1 MAAPFAL
8 AVLLAEGSPGIG
20 PAQAREKPAGQERFS
35 FDLPAGPLSASLSR
49 FSELTGLSVGY
60 PGALPVVTVR
70 RVSGSMTAEAAL
82 RKLLDGTHLR
92 AVRAGPRLYRLEEA
106 LSRAAERAPVPAGLP
121 PAGPGADIVVTA
133 LKRPQSLDDVA
144 LSVSLLGPDGLRS
157 ASRSLASRDMSLSME
172 GLAMTN
178 LGPGRNRQFIRG
190 VADSPFLGQS
200 QSTVAVQVDDARVT
214 YNAPDPDLRL
224 IDVDRVEILKGPQG
238 PLYGSGV
245 LGGIYHVVTRR
256 PELDEASGW
265 TRLSGSVVDHGGTGS
280 GGEAMVNLPLVEGRL
295 AVRAVGYRFLDGGW
309 IDNEGVAN
317 DSNAT
322 RTSGLRLGLKWAL
335 SPDWTVDAGYAV
347 QNIASRDSQ
356 YLLAAG
362 RGLERPGHI
371 PEPTDNDFMLVHGTV
386 TGRLGGLQLLS
397 ATSYVRNAFGYG
409 LDASAAAADFG
420 LSGAAWFNDD
430 RHYSL
435 FNQEVRLS
443 SGKGSSWV
451 AGASYL
457 RAVASDRAI
466 VTGASGTP
474 RTVEQTHRIV
484 TEYALFGEAT
494 VPVMAR
500 LDATLG
506 ARLFYSL
513 AQDETREAGKRRVD
527 ESTGKI
533 ILSPSLSLAYH
544 LAGGGIVYL
553 RYARAMRP
561 GGLAPSGMTA
571 SGHFDADEL
580 GTFDLGMRR
589 GFWGDRL
596 LLSGSAYYTD
606 WQEIQSDY
614 LLANGLIT
622 TRNAG
627 RGRIIGVEAAADWQ
641 IGAGFTLTLGGSAQD
656 ARLTRT
662 ENGTELED
670 RRLPITPGLS
680 GRAALS
686 RSYRWGGWSGQTAVQ
701 ANYIGKARLSFDDDL
716 DRAMQ
721 PYTTVAV
728 NSTLERGP
736 WTAGLRI
743 DNLFDL
749 RGDSFAFGNP
759 FSIRVAPQYTP
770 LRPRAF
776 TLSLAR
782 RW

>member
-8 AVLLAEGSPGIG
+8 AVLIAEGAGVASP
-20 PAQAREKPAGQERFS
+20 AHAREEKFS
-35 FDLPAGPLSASLSR
+35 FDLPAGPLAQSLSR
-49 FSELTGLSVGY
+49 FSELTGVSVGY

-70 RVSGSMTAEAAL
+70 RVSGTMAAETAL
-82 RKLLDGTHLR
+82 HKLLEGTHLR
-92 AVRAGPRLYRLEEA
+92 AVQAGPRLYRLEQA
-106 LSRAAERAPVPAGLP
+106 ASRHAARAPAAALP

-144 LSVSLLGPDGLRS
+144 LSVSILGAEGLGS
-157 ASRSLASRDMSLSME
+157 ASRSLASRDMSLTME

-214 YNAPDPDLRL
+214 FNAPDPDLRL

-245 LGGIYHVVTRR
+245 LGGIYHVVTHQ
-256 PELDEASGW
+256 PELDDASAW
-265 TRLSGSVVDHGGTGS
+265 ARLSGSAVDHGGTGS
-280 GGEAMVNLPLVEGRL
+280 GGEGMVNLPLIAGRL

-309 IDNEGVAN
+309 IDNIGVAK
-317 DSNAT
+317 DSNST
-322 RTSGLRLGLKWAL
+322 RTSGLRVSAKWAP
-335 SPDWTVDAGYAV
+335 SQDWSVDAGYAV
-347 QNIASRDSQ
+347 QNIGSRDSQ
-356 YLLAAG
+356 YLLTAG
-362 RGLERPGHI
+362 RDLERAGHR

-386 TGRLGGLQLLS
+386 TGHLGGVQLLS

-409 LDASAAAADFG
+409 LDASAAAAHFG
-420 LSGAAWFNDD
+420 LSGAAWFDDD

-435 FNQEVRLS
+435 FNQELRLS
-443 SGKGSSWV
+443 SGRDSGWV

-457 RAVASDRAI
+457 RASASERGT
-466 VTGASGTP
+466 VTGESGKT
-474 RTVEQTHRIV
+474 RTVVQTQRIV
-484 TEYALFGEAT
+484 TEYALFGEASA
-494 VPVMAR
+494 PLLAR

-533 ILSPSLSLAYH
+533 ILSPSMALSYR
-544 LAGGGIVYL
+544 LAGGGILYL

-627 RGRIIGVEAAADWQ
+627 RARIIGIEAAADWQ
-641 IGAGFTLTLGGSAQD
+641 VGAGFALKLGGSAQD
-656 ARLTRT
+656 ARLTHT
-662 ENGTELED
+662 ADGTKLRD

-686 RSYRWGGWSGQTAVQ
+686 YSYRLIGWSGQTAVQ

-716 DRAMQ
+716 DRSMQ
-721 PYTTVAV
+721 PYTSVAV

-736 WTAGLRI
+736 WTAGLRV
-743 DNLFDL
+743 DNLFDV

-770 LRPRAF
+770 LRPRAI